1 MSLVEE
7 RRDALL
13 VERDVESMLIPCVSS
28 NLEKL
33 DHTVLEHLDL
43 QLARSSADS

>member
-1 MSLVEE
+1 MNLDTEH
-7 RRDALL
+7 RDELL
-13 VERDVESMLIPCVSS
+13 VERDVESMLILCTSS

-43 QLARSSADS
+43 YLARSSLDS